1 MVPDVLAPLKA
12 AAVGRRLPES
22 SPEPILAFY
31 GTRLVGR
38 HKVRK
43 APAGSKSDSNFS
55 NLIRLSQASPEDNAL
70 CRASGWAEGER
81 LGASAEPPVIPQRD
95 GDGPDIKDMTM
106 DAESPGPEL
115 FDPNSCPG
123 EWLSEPDWTLEGLR
137 GPRVQG
143 LPPCHAHPHGPPRA
157 TSFLQHVGA
166 HH

>member
-31 GTRLVGR
+31 GTRLVGS

-106 DAESPGPEL
+106 DAEVSWVGVGGQPG
-115 FDPNSCPG
+115 C
-123 EWLSEPDWTLEGLR
+123 R
-137 GPRVQG
+137 
-143 LPPCHAHPHGPPRA
+143 
-157 TSFLQHVGA
+157 
-166 HH
+166 

>member
-31 GTRLVGR
+31 GTRLVGS

-95 GDGPDIKDMTM
+95 RKSTR
-106 DAESPGPEL
+106 L
-115 FDPNSCPG
+115 NSSHNVISRMP
-123 EWLSEPDWTLEGLR
+123 SS
-137 GPRVQG
+137 
-143 LPPCHAHPHGPPRA
+143 A
-157 TSFLQHVGA
+157 
-166 HH
+166 

>member
-1 MVPDVLAPLKA
+1 MLAPLKA

-31 GTRLVGR
+31 GTRLVGS

-55 NLIRLSQASPEDNAL
+55 NLIQLSQASPEDNAL

-123 EWLSEPDWTLEGLR
+123 EWLSEPDWTRWRASGGHGFR
-137 GPRVQG
+137 GFP
-143 LPPCHAHPHGPPRA
+143 HATPTHMVHPGPPA
-157 TSFLQHVGA
+157 FCSTSAGTTDG
-166 HH
+166 